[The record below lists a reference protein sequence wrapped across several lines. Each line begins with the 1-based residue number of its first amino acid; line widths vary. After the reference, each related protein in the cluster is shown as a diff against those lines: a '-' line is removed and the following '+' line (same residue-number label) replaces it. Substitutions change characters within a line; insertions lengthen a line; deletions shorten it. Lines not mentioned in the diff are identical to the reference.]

1 MRLLPAF
8 VVLLSLLTSS
18 ADGQP
23 TPPGTPEA
31 RRPANDAELR
41 YWLENMVWHHRFTVA
56 EISAAT
62 GLSAGEATAAL
73 KRFGITPAGRPKRAA
88 GAPLLVLPYP
98 GGRHPRL
105 GFLEG
110 AIRPQREAKVSVF
123 PPWDEGGHVVVDLPE
138 AIWSDLGLTYLAHT
152 HIPTIWD
159 KQGLAMEKLEWNR
172 RADGTLD
179 LERKLPN
186 GIAFCARVAPTPQL
200 VRLELTLTN
209 GTKQRLTDLR
219 VQNCVLL
226 GHARG
231 FEAQVDDNKVFAAPY
246 AACRSRDGRRWVITA
261 WQHCHSTWGNAKCPC
276 LHADPKFPDCTPGQT
291 RRLRGVLAFHEGA
304 EVRSAFARLEKAG
317 WRNDDREGVP

>member
-98 GGRHPRL
+98 GGRHPRP
-105 GFLEG
+105 
-110 AIRPQREAKVSVF
+110 A
-123 PPWDEGGHVVVDLPE
+123 
-138 AIWSDLGLTYLAHT
+138 
-152 HIPTIWD
+152 
-159 KQGLAMEKLEWNR
+159 
-172 RADGTLD
+172 
-179 LERKLPN
+179 
-186 GIAFCARVAPTPQL
+186 
-200 VRLELTLTN
+200 
-209 GTKQRLTDLR
+209 
-219 VQNCVLL
+219 
-226 GHARG
+226 ARG
-231 FEAQVDDNKVFAAPY
+231 G
-246 AACRSRDGRRWVITA
+246 SRVGWTSSGRRCS
-261 WQHCHSTWGNAKCPC
+261 QP
-276 LHADPKFPDCTPGQT
+276 
-291 RRLRGVLAFHEGA
+291 
-304 EVRSAFARLEKAG
+304 RSSCC
-317 WRNDDREGVP
+317 